1 MFKTRIHGPSF
12 RKCDIF
18 PAMSDYLRFFIL
30 LVAGWINRDQQ
41 KIIDYLIEEI
51 RVYQELC
58 KGHRLRFNDK
68 QRRRLSVKAKA
79 LGRKVLEQFAG
90 IVTPDTLLRWFRTLV
105 ARKYDGSVKRGPGRP
120 RTRDQFADNVV
131 QMASDNPTWGYTR
144 IRDALHN
151 LGINVDRNTV
161 KRILNDHGIEPAPER
176 KRTGTPW
183 KTFLEAHW
191 DVLAAIDFFTVEVLT
206 FAGIIR
212 YHVLFAIR
220 LETREVQIVGITD
233 QPCEIWMKQM
243 ARNLT
248 DPLDGFFCGVRYLIM
263 NRDPLYTA
271 CFRNMLKHSGTN
283 PVRLPAR
290 SPNLNA
296 FAERFV
302 LSIKSECLN
311 KIIPLG
317 EKHLRLAVREYM
329 EHYHTERNHQGLG
342 SSLIYADDSVGR
354 SEGDIKKRS
363 RLGGF
368 LNYYVRDAA

>member
-1 MFKTRIHGPSF
+1 
-12 RKCDIF
+12 
-18 PAMSDYLRFFIL
+18 MSDYLRFFIL

-41 KIIDYLIEEI
+41 KIIDYLTEEI

-58 KGHRLRFNDK
+58 KGHRLRFTDK
-68 QRRRLSVKAKA
+68 QRRRLSMKAKA
-79 LGRKVLEQFAG
+79 LGRKTLEQFAS
-90 IVTPDTLLRWFRTLV
+90 IVTPDTLLRWFRNLV
-105 ARKYDGSVKRGPGRP
+105 AKKYDGTARRGRGRP
-120 RTRDQFADNVV
+120 RKRDEIADLVLEIADEN
-131 QMASDNPTWGYTR
+131 QSWGYTR
-144 IRDALHN
+144 IRDCLHN
-151 LGINVDRNTV
+151 LGITVDRNTV
-161 KRILNDHGIEPAPER
+161 KRILTDHGIEPAPER

-183 KTFLEAHW
+183 KTFLTAHW
-191 DVLAAIDFFTVEVLT
+191 EVLAAIDFFNLEVLT
-206 FAGIIR
+206 FGGIIR
-212 YHVLFAIR
+212 YYVLFSIR

-233 QPCEIWMKQM
+233 QPCESWMKQM

-248 DPLDGFFCGVRYLIM
+248 DPFDGFLRDVRYLIM
-263 NRDPLYTA
+263 DRDPLYTA
-271 CFRNMLKHSGTN
+271 CFRHMLKGSATK

-317 EKHLRLAVREYM
+317 EKHLRLAIREYM
-329 EHYHTERNHQGLG
+329 EHYHRERNHQGLD
-342 SSLIYADDSVGR
+342 SRIILEDDSVGR

-368 LNYYVRDAA
+368 LNYYFREAA